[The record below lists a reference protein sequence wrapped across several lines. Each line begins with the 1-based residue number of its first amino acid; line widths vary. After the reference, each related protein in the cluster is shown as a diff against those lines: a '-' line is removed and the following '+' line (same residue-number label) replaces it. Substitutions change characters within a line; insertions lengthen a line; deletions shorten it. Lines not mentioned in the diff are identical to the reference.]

1 MSWWL
6 TGQSGSQLCPR
17 WSSVVPGSGRAFE
30 PGCAPSSALE
40 RGSFEQGGGCLSHLG
55 LCGCLLVLQKGCLF
69 PIHRL
74 GTSSVEGT
82 PVALSGFVVVSL
94 LLQRQ
99 YRWGSSWEKLDIFY
113 LPS

>member
-1 MSWWL
+1 M
-6 TGQSGSQLCPR
+6 
-17 WSSVVPGSGRAFE
+17 
-30 PGCAPSSALE
+30 
-40 RGSFEQGGGCLSHLG
+40 
-55 LCGCLLVLQKGCLF
+55 LQKGCLF